1 MKRALPLATV
11 LVLAL
16 AAAACG
22 GDDDSGTVSSSGDER
37 TIEIEMRD
45 IEFEPTSV
53 DVERG
58 ETVRFVFT
66 NEGDVA
72 HDAFVG
78 DDDAQ
83 AEHEETMSE
92 DDGGMDHGG
101 GGDDGNAITVEPG
114 DTGELTYTFDT
125 AGSLLIGCHQ
135 PGHYDAGMILE
146 VNVT

>member
-1 MKRALPLATV
+1 MKRTPLLLVTV
-11 LVLAL
+11 SLAVL
-16 AAAACG
+16 AAACG
-22 GDDDSGTVSSSGDER
+22 GGDGDNDAATDARTV
-37 TIEIEMRD
+37 EIAMRD

-66 NEGDVA
+66 NEGAVA

-101 GGDDGNAITVEPG
+101 GDDDDGNAITVEPG